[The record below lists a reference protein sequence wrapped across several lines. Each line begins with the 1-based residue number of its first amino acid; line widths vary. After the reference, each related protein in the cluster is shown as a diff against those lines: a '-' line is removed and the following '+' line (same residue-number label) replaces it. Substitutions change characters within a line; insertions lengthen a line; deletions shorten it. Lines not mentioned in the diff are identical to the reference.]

1 MPRDMTPE
9 LTNQEPTTIEL
20 SRQEVIDLLKAL
32 DVQGK
37 TTKVTKRN
45 FAFYQRWHD
54 LRHRLQ
60 SERYKWD

>member
-1 MPRDMTPE
+1 MPRDMSPE
-9 LTNQEPTTIEL
+9 LTNQEPTTIKL

-37 TTKVTKRN
+37 ATPVKGNHANYR
-45 FAFYQRWHD
+45 RWYD
-54 LRHRLQ
+54 LRNRLQ